1 MKLNRPIFKAGKTQN
16 KTNPQGVALPQATP
30 PQRKQFWHTQK
41 NGHGRGVPFAC
52 SFFFIFDLWYR
63 LTTMNP
69 LNRQLA
75 NVEWELFLSYTN
87 DDGALN
93 RRLDLWAELDRLEA
107 LIELDS

>member
-1 MKLNRPIFKAGKTQN
+1 
-16 KTNPQGVALPQATP
+16 
-30 PQRKQFWHTQK
+30 
-41 NGHGRGVPFAC
+41 
-52 SFFFIFDLWYR
+52 
-63 LTTMNP
+63 MNP